1 MKPQRFLRLL
11 CWLWVLG
18 ALALL
23 QACAPKS
30 PPPQEIDAAPEKIWQ
45 RFQSTHNASAP
56 SRDFWLKSSLNY
68 SGEQGS
74 HRIIFTLW
82 GNLDHPLRMDL
93 QAGIGTTFSLWRE
106 DASDW
111 IAYYPSKELA
121 YTHDNDRLGAQSL
134 GLATPFDL
142 QELALV
148 LTGRLAAVVPQQYQ
162 SASSPSTEVTR
173 FTFAPSA
180 DIQTLDITASGHAV
194 NATGRS
200 PRPWTLT
207 FSDFPSTKSAFARK
221 VTLESGE
228 QHKAIVHIKELRW
241 REEKWDPDALRLEI
255 PSDTVKRRFQRR
267 P

>member
-1 MKPQRFLRLL
+1 MTPLRFSRFM

-18 ALALL
+18 TLVLL

-30 PPPQEIDAAPEKIWQ
+30 LPPQDIDAAPEEIWQ
-45 RFQSTHNASAP
+45 RFQATHNASAP
-56 SRDFWLKSSLNY
+56 SQNFWLKSSLNY
-68 SGEQGS
+68 SSEKGS

-82 GNLDHPLRMDL
+82 GNLGHPLRMDL

-106 DASDW
+106 DSSRW
-111 IAYYPSKELA
+111 IAYYPSKEMA
-121 YTHDNDRLGAQSL
+121 YTQDNGRLGAQAL

-142 QELALV
+142 QELALL

-162 SASSPSTEVTR
+162 AATSSSTGSIR

-180 DIQTLDITASGHAV
+180 DIQTLDVTASGHAV

-207 FSDFPSTKSAFARK
+207 FSNFPSTKSAFARK
-221 VTLESGE
+221 VTLESGQ
-228 QHKAIVHIKELRW
+228 QHTAIVYIKELRW
-241 REEKWDPDALRLEI
+241 REKKWDPDALRLEM
-255 PSDTVKRRFQRR
+255 PPDTVQRRLQRR